1 MRAFFC
7 LERTMLKTIDITLQ
21 DRGKD
26 LNFRITEMSAWKFQH
41 FLLKVIAELIKTG
54 ILDQDTDDNDPGSL
68 MQSAAQALSSG
79 ALTRLGNI
87 NPDKVQEL
95 AAELLSCVEF
105 KVDKA
110 YTKMSADN
118 IDMYV
123 QDVATLFQLQKEVIK
138 LHVGFFQSVFRSD
151 TTPSVTQP
159 QGQSTTSRPKMSL
172 R

>member
-1 MRAFFC
+1 
-7 LERTMLKTIDITLQ
+7 
-21 DRGKD
+21 
-26 LNFRITEMSAWKFQH
+26 
-41 FLLKVIAELIKTG
+41 
-54 ILDQDTDDNDPGSL
+54 

-118 IDMYV
+118 IDLYV

-151 TTPSVTQP
+151 TAPSVTQP